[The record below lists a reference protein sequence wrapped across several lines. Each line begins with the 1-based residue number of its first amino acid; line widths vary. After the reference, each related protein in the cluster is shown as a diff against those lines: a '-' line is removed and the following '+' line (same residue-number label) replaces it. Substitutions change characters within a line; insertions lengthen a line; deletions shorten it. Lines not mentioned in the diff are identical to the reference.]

1 MALKNGGNISKI
13 PIQPIPTEFINTWNN
28 VYQKWQKF
36 KTVLEEQ
43 IYNNSQRKEQNFQSI
58 NSSSSTF
65 NKKSNDSIKQG
76 VYPLAIDLINSSD
89 TLVTQLGQ
97 SAKKN
102 MDDLVIWQFTFGSM
116 IVLLILFI
124 LLLVSRILKPVSL
137 LTNATLEV
145 KKGNLNTSIN
155 YRGKNDEFAYLVGS
169 FNSMIETIKDD
180 TQKQTELASQL
191 RLLNSQLKIA
201 NTAKDD
207 FINTAAHELKS
218 NSIYNSF
225 L

>member
-1 MALKNGGNISKI
+1 
-13 PIQPIPTEFINTWNN
+13 
-28 VYQKWQKF
+28 
-36 KTVLEEQ
+36 
-43 IYNNSQRKEQNFQSI
+43 
-58 NSSSSTF
+58 
-65 NKKSNDSIKQG
+65 
-76 VYPLAIDLINSSD
+76 
-89 TLVTQLGQ
+89 
-97 SAKKN
+97 
-102 MDDLVIWQFTFGSM
+102 M